1 LLQALDALFVVA
13 IKHFPALTK
22 EHARM
27 LNKLKTILNIEDRKP
42 QTAGRII
49 YLPNGQQYKV
59 VGEID
64 D

>member
-1 LLQALDALFVVA
+1 VVA

-27 LNKLKTILNIEDRKP
+27 LNKLKTILNLEADSRQP
-42 QTAGRII
+42 NAERHI

-59 VGEID
+59 VGEVD